1 MTLSTSHKLD
11 RVRIGDCIHHG
22 IFACDPDAPISEVA
36 GIMATH
42 RVHALIINDV
52 NGRPAEIVSDTD
64 VVAAAATS
72 DGFNARDV
80 AGTEALS
87 ASSDASLRDAA
98 RLMAEHGVSHLIA
111 LNPASGRP
119 VGVLSTTDI
128 LSAYGSP
135 SSS

>member
-36 GIMATH
+36 AIMATH

-72 DGFNARDV
+72 DAFSARDV

-87 ASSDASLRDAA
+87 APSDASLRDAA
-98 RLMAEHGVSHLIA
+98 RLMTEHGVSHLIA
-111 LNPASGRP
+111 VDPASGQP
-119 VGVLSTTDI
+119 AGVLSTTDI
-128 LSAYGSP
+128 LSAYGL
-135 SSS
+135 